1 MYTTTRYYNLG
12 VYEMKRT
19 KAFIAVILTIVA
31 LAFIVFVGIM
41 QQKFTNPDFASMP
54 TPQTDTESV
63 TSDEESE
70 SDVETD
76 AVAGA
81 VGSVVTE
88 DESDED
94 STEDAEDVEVSTST
108 RTVQV
113 ETLNAR
119 SGPGIDYD
127 LVGVLV
133 MDQQVEVEDRGDEW
147 VKVTTDEFTGYV
159 NAKYLSEE

>member
-1 MYTTTRYYNLG
+1 
-12 VYEMKRT
+12 MKRT
-19 KAFIAVILTIVA
+19 KAFIAIILTIVA

-54 TPQTDTESV
+54 YPQADTESV
-63 TSDEESE
+63 TTDEDEDE
-70 SDVETD
+70 AEETD

-81 VGSVVTE
+81 VGSVVNE
-88 DESDED
+88 ED
-94 STEDAEDVEVSTST
+94 SDKEETDDTEDAEDVEVTTST
-108 RTVQV
+108 RTVEV

-119 SGPGIDYD
+119 SGPGVDYD

-133 MDQQVEVEDRGDEW
+133 MDHQVEVEDRGEEW

-159 NAKYLSEE
+159 NAKFLSEE